1 MAPAYFGTLLRRW
14 ELGDQMATE
23 TGYPAGLRLA
33 PHAHRDAYICIVS
46 SGRFSERYA
55 KGVETYGRATCIF
68 HPPND
73 EHANVF
79 HEPAR
84 CVNVELSAH
93 WLRRLQESGAGRAR
107 FSIREDVL
115 GRRIVDELAVADA
128 LSPLAIEALIAEIV
142 VTGERRHAAPPRQ
155 SPAWLVRAR
164 ELIDAEHASP
174 LSLSAIAA
182 EAGVHPVHLARSFRA
197 RHGCTVGEYIRQA
210 RVRDAALR
218 LAATDEPIASIAV
231 ACGFADQSQLT
242 RTFKRLTGRT
252 PGAHRALSR

>member
-14 ELGDQMATE
+14 ELGDQVVAE
-23 TGYPAGLRLA
+23 TGYTAGLRLA
-33 PHAHRDAYICIVS
+33 AHAHGDAYVCIVLE
-46 SGRFSERYA
+46 GRFSERYA
-55 KGVETYGRATCIF
+55 NATETYGRATCIF
-68 HPPND
+68 HPLND

-84 CVNVELSAH
+84 CVNVALSAR
-93 WLRRLQESGAGRAR
+93 WLGRLQESGAGRAR
-107 FSIREDVL
+107 FSIRGDVL
-115 GRRIVDELAVADA
+115 GARIVDELAVADA
-128 LSPLAIEALIAEIV
+128 LSALAIEALIVEIL
-142 VTGERRHAAPPRQ
+142 VTGARQHAAPRRLPP
-155 SPAWLVRAR
+155 SWLARAR

-197 RHGCTVGEYIRQA
+197 QHGCTVGEYIRRA

-231 ACGFADQSQLT
+231 ACGFTDQSQLT

-252 PGAHRALSR
+252 PGAHRALAR